1 MVMNQHYKH
10 LLLYFVLLASTAS
23 FGQNKDELQKKK
35 DQLQTEINQ
44 TNSLLNTAKK
54 EKVQSVITLRTLNKK
69 IENRNEV
76 IQTLQIEVQM
86 YSLVIDRLKAKIDS
100 TKKGIEFKQNELAKL
115 KENYANMIEYAYR
128 NRSKYDRLAFVFSS
142 ESFYQAYKRVRYL
155 QEYSSFRIK
164 QADQIALV
172 ELELEKELDRLKTEK
187 ALIAVQ
193 KVTKRN
199 LLSQSLNE
207 QESLSIEKIQQ
218 KNLLSVLKNKENQL
232 KVALK
237 KKEEQAKKLNRQ
249 IKKIIEE
256 EIRLARNK
264 AKKNGKVKFDMTPE
278 QKELGDKFTYNKG
291 KLPWPVE
298 RGVIIENFGIQKH
311 PVLAGIETF
320 NNGIKL
326 TTEKG
331 SFVRAIFDGV
341 VSRIINIP
349 GAGKAIIV
357 NHGDYFTVYS
367 NLSNVLVKTGEYVD
381 LKQNIG
387 VVITNKKS
395 KESITELQI
404 WKSDEKLDPS
414 QWLYKAY

>member
-164 QADQIALV
+164 QADQIASV